1 MMKTLMLAAVAAL
14 SIAPIGATTS
24 AFAHAGVVH
33 NGCEAGKAFSAGDI
47 SVSGAFT
54 RATLPGAKSAGGFM
68 TIVNAGAEADR
79 LVGASTKTAKTTQ
92 IHEMKMEGDMM
103 KMRAL
108 PEGVEIPAGG
118 TVELA
123 PGGYHV
129 MMMGLV
135 QPLAENA
142 CVEVILT
149 FEKAGDLPVMLNIG
163 APDAKVAP
171 EGHAHH

>member
-1 MMKTLMLAAVAAL
+1 MKTFVLAAVAAL
-14 SIAPIGATTS
+14 AFAPLGVAS
-24 AFAHAGVVH
+24 PAFAHAGVVH
-33 NGCEAGKAFSAGDI
+33 HGCETGQGFAAGDI
-47 SVSGAFT
+47 AVTGAFT
-54 RATLPGAKSAGGFM
+54 RATLPGAKTAGGFM

-79 LVGASTKTAKTTQ
+79 LIGAGTKTAKTTE

-108 PEGVEIPAGG
+108 PEGIEIPAGG

-123 PGGYHV
+123 PGGFHV

-149 FEKAGDLPVMLNIG
+149 FEKAGELPVMLNVG
-163 APDAKVAP
+163 AADAKAAP
-171 EGHAHH
+171 EHAHH

>member
-1 MMKTLMLAAVAAL
+1 MKTFMLAAAAAL
-14 SIAPIGATTS
+14 AFAPLALATPVY
-24 AFAHAGVVH
+24 AHAGVVH
-33 NGCEAGKAFSAGDI
+33 AGCDAGKDFAAGDI
-47 SVSGAFT
+47 TVTGAFT
-54 RATLPGAKSAGGFM
+54 RATLPGAKTAGGFL
-68 TIVNAGAEADR
+68 TISNGGAEADR
-79 LVGASTKTAKTTQ
+79 LVGASTKTARTTE

-118 TVELA
+118 TVELK

-135 QPLAENA
+135 QPLHEKA

-149 FEKAGDLPVMLNIG
+149 FEKAGELPVMLSVG
-163 APDAKVAP
+163 PADADGP
-171 EGHAHH
+171 AHHSTH

>member
-1 MMKTLMLAAVAAL
+1 MKTFLLAAVAAFAL
-14 SIAPIGATTS
+14 APLGAATP

-33 NGCEAGKAFSAGDI
+33 TGCDVGQGFATGDI
-47 SVSGAFT
+47 AVTGAFT
-54 RATLPGAKSAGGFM
+54 RATLPGAKAAGGFM

-79 LVGASTKTAKTTQ
+79 LVGAGTKTAKTTE

-123 PGGYHV
+123 PGGFHV

-135 QPLAENA
+135 QPLVESA
-142 CVEVILT
+142 CVEVILK
-149 FEKAGDLPVMLNIG
+149 FEKAGELPVMLNVA
-163 APDAKVAP
+163 APDAKAAP

>member
-1 MMKTLMLAAVAAL
+1 
-14 SIAPIGATTS
+14 
-24 AFAHAGVVH
+24 
-33 NGCEAGKAFSAGDI
+33 
-47 SVSGAFT
+47 
-54 RATLPGAKSAGGFM
+54 
-68 TIVNAGAEADR
+68 
-79 LVGASTKTAKTTQ
+79 
-92 IHEMKMEGDMM
+92 M

-123 PGGYHV
+123 PGGYHL

-149 FEKAGDLPVMLNIG
+149 FEKACDLPVMLNIG